1 MRKVL
6 FLLPVLV
13 FLFLY
18 GCSSDDENTKLSL
31 NKSAVTLNY
40 KTTEQLEASGKV
52 EWTSENDFVASVNE
66 NGVIEGKHVGK
77 TFIVASNGT
86 EEVKCAVEVTPKYN
100 IYREPILDFG
110 ITKEELKGRE
120 NRELLSETSTA
131 IKYRGNSGSAAS
143 EIAYAFKNDK
153 MNGAGALLKS
163 SYSSVI
169 MDFLVE
175 RYQAAFQEDGVFYFI
190 DGTTSNY
197 TKFVSL
203 SIGSSGIIIM
213 YAPKN

>member
-169 MDFLVE
+169 MDFLIE

-213 YAPKN
+213 YTPKN

>member
-31 NKSAVTLNY
+31 NKSTVTLNY

-86 EEVKCAVEVTPKYN
+86 EEVKCVVEVTPKYN

-110 ITKEELKGRE
+110 ITKEELKRKE

-175 RYQAAFQEDGVFYFI
+175 RYQAAFQENGVFYFI

-197 TKFVSL
+197 NKFVSL

>member
-213 YAPKN
+213 YTPKN

>member
-1 MRKVL
+1 MKKVL
-6 FLLPVLV
+6 FLLPILV

-18 GCSSDDENTKLSL
+18 GCSSDDDNTKLSL
-31 NKSAVTLNY
+31 NKSTVTLNY
-40 KTTEQLEASGKV
+40 KTTEQLEATGKV

-66 NGVIEGKHVGK
+66 NGVVEGKHVGK
-77 TFIVASNGT
+77 TFIIASNGT

-120 NRELLSETSTA
+120 NRELLSETSTT

-143 EIAYAFKNDK
+143 EIAYAFKNGK
-153 MNGAGALLKS
+153 MNGAGALVKS
-163 SYSSVI
+163 SYSSIV
-169 MDFLVE
+169 MDFLIE

-190 DGTTSNY
+190 DGNTGNY
-197 TKFVSL
+197 NKFVSL
-203 SIGSSGIIIM
+203 SISSSGIIIM
-213 YAPKN
+213 YTPKN

>member
-6 FLLPVLV
+6 FLLPVLA

-18 GCSSDDENTKLSL
+18 GCSSDDDNAKLSL
-31 NKSAVTLNY
+31 NKSTVTLNY
-40 KTTEQLEASGKV
+40 KTTEQLKASGKV

-86 EEVKCAVEVTPKYN
+86 EEVKCAVEVAPKYN
-100 IYREPILDFG
+100 TYSEPILDFG
-110 ITKEELKGRE
+110 ITKAELKGRE
-120 NRELLSETSTA
+120 NRELLSETSTT

-143 EIAYAFKNDK
+143 EIACAFKDGK
-153 MNGAGALLKS
+153 MNGAGALVKS

-169 MDFLVE
+169 MDFLIE
-175 RYQAAFQEDGVFYFI
+175 RYQAAFQKEDVFYFI
-190 DGTTSNY
+190 DGNSSNY
-197 TKFVSL
+197 NKFVSL
-203 SIGSSGIIIM
+203 SIGASGIIIM
-213 YAPKN
+213 YTPKN